1 MANNHDPFNLS
12 DEMFINLYRLS
23 PDVVLD
29 LIDILE
35 PQLQR
40 QRLYGLSVEHQV

>member
-1 MANNHDPFNLS
+1 MS
-12 DEMFINLYRLS
+12 DDMFINLYRII
-23 PDVVLD
+23 PDIAME